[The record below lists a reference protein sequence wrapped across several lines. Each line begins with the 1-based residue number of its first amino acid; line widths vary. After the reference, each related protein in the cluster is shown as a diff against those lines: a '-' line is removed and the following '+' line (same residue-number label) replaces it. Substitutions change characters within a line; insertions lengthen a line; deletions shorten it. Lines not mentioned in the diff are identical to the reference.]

1 MKSAVQT
8 PPSAGLEGR
17 VALVTGGGRG
27 IGAAT
32 AERLLERGAR
42 VLICARTES
51 EVEATTKRLGE
62 RFGTAN
68 VLGRVTDLADPAGIP
83 ALFDEAERR
92 FGAPVRVL
100 VNNAAIGYA
109 LPFLETPPAKL
120 REEWDRMAAI
130 NIRAPLLLSHEF
142 LRRLPRGDREGGAI
156 VNLGSLG
163 GIAGTEKFPGLTPY
177 VATKFAIVGL
187 TEAIAVEA
195 RPLGVRVNA
204 VAPGAVDTEM
214 LRKAAP
220 HLRTETRPTDIAKT
234 IVELCERDVTGTV
247 VEIHSNL

>member
-1 MKSAVQT
+1 MN
-8 PPSAGLEGR
+8 SAGNLPLSAAFQGR

-32 AERLLERGAR
+32 AELLLERGAR
-42 VLICARTES
+42 VLFCARTGS
-51 EVEATTKRLGE
+51 EVGSTEKRLAE

-68 VLGRVTDLADPAGIP
+68 VVGRVADLADPAVFP
-83 ALFDEAERR
+83 SLFDEAERR

-109 LPFLETPPAKL
+109 IPFLETSPAKL

-130 NIRAPLLLSHEF
+130 NIRAPLLLAHEF
-142 LRRLPRGDREGGAI
+142 LRRFPRGDREGGAI
-156 VNLGSLG
+156 VSLASLG
-163 GIAGTEKFPGLTPY
+163 GVAGTEKFPGLTPY
-177 VATKFAIVGL
+177 VATKFAVIGL

-220 HLRTETRPTDIAKT
+220 HLRTETRPADVAKT
-234 IVELCERDVTGTV
+234 IVDLCARDVTGTV